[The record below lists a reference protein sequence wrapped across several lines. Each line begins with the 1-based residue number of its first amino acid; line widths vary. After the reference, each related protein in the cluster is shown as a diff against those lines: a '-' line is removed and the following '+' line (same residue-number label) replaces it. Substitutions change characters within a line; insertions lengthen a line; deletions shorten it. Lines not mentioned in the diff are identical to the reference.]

1 MALFVEVESV
11 EKGCKVILN
20 LDTVS
25 EIAPF
30 SMGGCHL
37 FLNDGRIYK
46 VKDSYELFKQFAMQ
60 QVSAEDIANRI
71 EAIKGRGRPPKSAI
85 SAEDIPKL

>member
-1 MALFVEVESV
+1 MSLFVEVDSV

-30 SMGGCHL
+30 SQGGCHL

-46 VKDSYELFKQFAMQ
+46 VKDSYELFQQFAMQ
-60 QVSAEDIANRI
+60 QVSAEDIAKKF
-71 EAIKGRGRPPKSAI
+71 AKSKPPKDMTL
-85 SAEDIPKL
+85 DIPKL

>member
-1 MALFVEVESV
+1 MSLFVEVDSV

-46 VKDSYELFKQFAMQ
+46 VKDSYELFQQFAMQ
-60 QVSAEDIANRI
+60 QVSAEDIA
-71 EAIKGRGRPPKSAI
+71 KKFPKTKPPKDMTL
-85 SAEDIPKL
+85 DIPKL

>member
-1 MALFVEVESV
+1 MSLFVEVDSV

-30 SMGGCHL
+30 ATGGCHL

-46 VKDSYELFKQFAMQ
+46 VKDSYELFQQFAMQ
-60 QVSAEDIANRI
+60 QVSADDIAKKFPK
-71 EAIKGRGRPPKSAI
+71 AKPPKDMTL
-85 SAEDIPKL
+85 DIPKL

>member
-1 MALFVEVESV
+1 MALFVEVDSV

-46 VKDSYELFKQFAMQ
+46 VKDSYELFQQFAMQ
-60 QVSAEDIANRI
+60 QVSADDIA
-71 EAIKGRGRPPKSAI
+71 KKFPKTKPPKDMTL
-85 SAEDIPKL
+85 DIPKL

>member
-1 MALFVEVESV
+1 MSLFVEVESV

-25 EIAPF
+25 EIAPMA
-30 SMGGCHL
+30 MGGCHL

-71 EAIKGRGRPPKSAI
+71 EAIKGRGRPPKSTI
-85 SAEDIPKL
+85 TAEDIPKL

>member
-1 MALFVEVESV
+1 MALFVEVDSV

-46 VKDSYELFKQFAMQ
+46 VKDSYELFQQFAMQ
-60 QVSAEDIANRI
+60 QVSADDIA
-71 EAIKGRGRPPKSAI
+71 KKFPKAKLPKDMTL
-85 SAEDIPKL
+85 DIPKL